1 MQAKRSGNYR
11 KKSLR
16 RDYFRISV
24 GLKKSSNFRNPLEL
38 TALLRMLNP
47 MCRGE
52 VMNQTTVPPQPSPAG
67 RELKVPLRAGFRGAS
82 WYLLTTHNPKDSE
95 FRLQSVNNA
104 RETAHQLPFRIFVP
118 YQFLQRH
125 ALGSQPPVA
134 NPQST
139 AEHSNQI
146 RGALY
151 RYVFVLAP
159 EEELVETLR
168 QPWNQ
173 TERRLQFFHD
183 RQHRRVSI
191 PADEM
196 ERFMQA
202 CADERL
208 DFELF
213 PSLDEVEVG
222 EEVRLL
228 STPFA
233 GHQVI
238 ILEKRRTKTG
248 VRLTVDV
255 QLSNTPIK
263 VRLYD
268 IRDEDLQYDRVSERK
283 QQSRDS
289 KLVTRFQRDLIDILS
304 RRINDKETPES
315 RRADAATL
323 DNIYLYRNYRFTS
336 DPLRRRFLAM
346 MLICAHQRHDDEA
359 TAALLRSAQE
369 ELALL
374 DARPESRAAT
384 DVRAYLHLALYL
396 ATADPQYR
404 AAAKQYVRDHNPKSD
419 DLRRLLSLLCRRE
432 ASKIL

>member
-1 MQAKRSGNYR
+1 
-11 KKSLR
+11 
-16 RDYFRISV
+16 
-24 GLKKSSNFRNPLEL
+24 
-38 TALLRMLNP
+38 
-47 MCRGE
+47 
-52 VMNQTTVPPQPSPAG
+52 
-67 RELKVPLRAGFRGAS
+67 
-82 WYLLTTHNPKDSE
+82 
-95 FRLQSVNNA
+95 
-104 RETAHQLPFRIFVP
+104 
-118 YQFLQRH
+118 
-125 ALGSQPPVA
+125 
-134 NPQST
+134 
-139 AEHSNQI
+139 
-146 RGALY
+146 
-151 RYVFVLAP
+151 
-159 EEELVETLR
+159 
-168 QPWNQ
+168 
-173 TERRLQFFHD
+173 
-183 RQHRRVSI
+183 
-191 PADEM
+191 
-196 ERFMQA
+196 MQA

-228 STPFA
+228 ATPFA
-233 GHQVI
+233 GHQVT

-323 DNIYLYRNYRFTS
+323 DNIFLYRNYRFTS

-404 AAAKQYVRDHNPKSD
+404 AAAKQYVRDRSPKSD